1 MKTKAGVILL
11 LLSIILV
18 LSVCPEKGSSSL
30 TVELTVK
37 KEFDEENRLKFT
49 GTTNLPNEMELVLSV
64 TGEDEY
70 SAQANVQVNNGM
82 IESDWISNNGEGL
95 VPGMYSLRITS
106 QAAMIQPDSV
116 QNVIGKK
123 GENLEGEFI
132 LSEETLGK
140 MIKYTYAFSVDKS
153 LTATTESETIWDEVN
168 GYLATGQYTLL
179 KEFIDKLQTP
189 SQDLQMMYHLSMYH
203 IYDQAGEEEKALDS
217 LYSIPKG
224 YTGRNE
230 DLINYYKYLN
240 EFYEGES
247 PFSFNDY
254 VVLYRKN
261 RITSDSFAYYK
272 TESVQT
278 SNTHKS
284 DADTVYKYIMQEFDV
299 LTDYGNNYVPE
310 IHDPIVLEKASKHFG
325 MPVSEVDEIFMARAM
340 QLP

>member
-1 MKTKAGVILL
+1 MKIKPGIILL
-11 LLSIILV
+11 FISIIIV
-18 LSVCPEKGSSSL
+18 LSACSGKGSSSL

-37 KEFDEENRLKFT
+37 EEFDEENRLKFT
-49 GTTNLPNEMELVLSV
+49 ATTNLPNEMELVLSV
-64 TGEDEY
+64 TGGDEY
-70 SAQANVQVNNGM
+70 TAQANVQVNNGM
-82 IESDWISNNGEGL
+82 IESEWISNNGEGL

-106 QAAMIQPDSV
+106 QAAMMQPDSV
-116 QNVIGKK
+116 QNVIGKNGK
-123 GENLEGEFI
+123 NLEGEFV
-132 LSEETLGK
+132 LSEVTLGK
-140 MIKYTYAFSVDKS
+140 MIGYTYLFSTDKS
-153 LTATTESETIWDEVN
+153 KTAGTDSEKIWDEIN
-168 GYLATGQYTLL
+168 GYLATGQYTLI
-179 KEFIDKLQTP
+179 KEFIEKLQTP

-217 LYSIPKG
+217 LYNIPKG

-230 DLINYYKYLN
+230 DLINYYKYLDGFN
-240 EFYEGES
+240 EGES

-254 VVLYRKN
+254 VALYRKN

-272 TESVQT
+272 TESVQ
-278 SNTHKS
+278 NTQKS

-325 MPVSEVDEIFMARAM
+325 MSVSEVDEIFMARAM